1 MKNTLACCLCKRKTP
16 IIKKGEKTMKK
27 TFATILLISMLM
39 CMTACTASSSTTPGM
54 TSATSGGSN
63 KVENPTAPEIPSG
76 NSTVI
81 TEAMLRSMPENPASD
96 FTYAN
101 SRKVSGGLRI
111 DSYTGSSDIVVIPE
125 EIDGKPVVE
134 IAVYTFA
141 NDSIVRGVVIPKTV
155 KSVKELFVNN
165 KNIEIVIA
173 EGLESVGEFTFGNCP
188 NLRKVVLGDNL
199 KTILGYAFYV
209 CTGIESIYIPASMT
223 EMLETDKETAFLG
236 CEKITIYG
244 ETGSYIEE
252 ICKQQS
258 IPFVCE

>member
-1 MKNTLACCLCKRKTP
+1 
-16 IIKKGEKTMKK
+16 MKK

-101 SRKVSGGLRI
+101 SLNVNGGLRI

-141 NDSIVRGVVIPKTV
+141 TTYSDECKGRGVVIPKTV

-165 KNIEIVIA
+165 DNLEIVIA
-173 EGLESVGEFTFGNCP
+173 EGLEEVGYLTFGNCF
-188 NLRKVVLGDNL
+188 NVREI
-199 KTILGYAFYV
+199 ILGEDVTRLGEFAFGA
-209 CTGIESIYIPASMT
+209 CTALERVYISSDDT
-223 EMLETDKETAFLG
+223 EEIHEWAFFG
-236 CEKITIYG
+236 SENVTIYG
-244 ETGSYIEE
+244 KSGSDIETFANEQG
-252 ICKQQS
+252 
-258 IPFVCE
+258 IPFEVE